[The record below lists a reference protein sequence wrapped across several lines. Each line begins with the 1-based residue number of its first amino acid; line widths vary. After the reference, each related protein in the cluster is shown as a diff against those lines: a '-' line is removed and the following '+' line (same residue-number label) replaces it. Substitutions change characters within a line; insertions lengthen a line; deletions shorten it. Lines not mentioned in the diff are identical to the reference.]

1 MNRAERRQAAKA
13 TKAKPGRGRADP
25 FSYLR
30 AIGGVQPFT
39 TAEKTQLCLPV
50 RMAYE
55 AVRTGKGDAGDFD
68 TLAVVVNTC
77 LIRAEQIAPELV
89 TRVIDAQ
96 DALMRI
102 KERGQRTGRL
112 GLDYQAM
119 ADLLPIIDLHEQL
132 IDLSAPVQMRDAL
145 LEVMTRMNRGQVL
158 QPASPALEP

>member
-1 MNRAERRQAAKA
+1 MSVKFIWKGNPDTDDGIATYSTDTNTFDLWLPSMQRARQIEQELRS
-13 TKAKPGRGRADP
+13 GR
-25 FSYLR
+25 
-30 AIGGVQPFT
+30 
-39 TAEKTQLCLPV
+39 
-50 RMAYE
+50 
-55 AVRTGKGDAGDFD
+55 GDAGDFD
-68 TLAVVVNTC
+68 TLAVVVNIC

-158 QPASPALEP
+158 QPASPTAKRRCEATSA